1 MINVVNNGS
10 ILQTVSL
17 PNLKI
22 ENQVS
27 LDCHYKASNYVYQNN
42 ATSTYV
48 GCSYFL
54 SLQNIT
60 TDGDYGILIR
70 ADSFLSTLN

>member
-1 MINVVNNGS
+1 MINVVNNGT

-27 LDCHYKASNYVYQNN
+27 LNCQYKASNYVYQNN

-48 GCSYFL
+48 VCSYFL

-60 TDGDYGILIR
+60 SDIDSVILIR
-70 ADSFLSTLN
+70 ADTFLSTLN

>member
-27 LDCHYKASNYVYQNN
+27 LNCWYETSNYVYQNN
-42 ATSTYV
+42 ATSTWV
-48 GCSYFL
+48 GCNYFL

-60 TDGDYGILIR
+60 SDVD
-70 ADSFLSTLN
+70 